1 MRIKMKKLHRRLA
14 SAVLTGAIVTS
25 SSLMATAAFAESFT
39 FRIGSGHPKGPA
51 PYVTQ
56 MSDFFAVE
64 VKKRVEEQTEHKV
77 EFIEAY
83 GGAIAGVADTLESVQ
98 QGILDFGGFCICF
111 EPAKMFL
118 HNFPY
123 YMAFGPQKSADAIA
137 AARSVYNDNP
147 WLEQVMQDE
156 YDQVFLG
163 LGVWDNYHL
172 GTKDEWNTVADLKGI
187 KIGGAGPNLPWLDYV
202 DAIPVQSTLP
212 EGYLSLKTGVYT
224 GWLMVPSAYN
234 GFKFYEPAP
243 HYTLIGFGAMPVIA
257 LTANKKKM
265 ESLPEDVRNII
276 VEVGAEW
283 EANNG
288 AVMDK
293 VQDFG
298 LAKLKENGAIIK
310 TLPEEVRE
318 EWARSLTEFPKQQA
332 ADAESRGLPGLKVMS
347 AYLEASKAVGHVWP
361 VEYELE

>member
-1 MRIKMKKLHRRLA
+1 MNILHKFLISTVVTGSTLIS
-14 SAVLTGAIVTS
+14 SAVSAD
-25 SSLMATAAFAESFT
+25 SFT

-51 PYVTQ
+51 PYVTT
-56 MSDFFAVE
+56 MSDFFAAE
-64 VKKRVEEQTEHKV
+64 VKSRVAERTDHKV

-111 EPAKMFL
+111 EPSKMFL

-123 YMAFGPQKSADAIA
+123 YLAFGPQKSSDAIA
-137 AARSVYNDNP
+137 AARTVYDENP

-156 YDQVFLG
+156 YDQIFLG

-172 GTKDEWNTVADLKGI
+172 GTKEDWNTVEDIKGI
-187 KIGGAGPNLPWLDYV
+187 KIGGAGPNLPWLEYV

-212 EGYLSLKTGVYT
+212 EGYLALKTGVYT

-243 HYTLIGFGAMPVIA
+243 YYTLIGFGAMPVIA
-257 LTANKKKM
+257 LTVNKAKM
-265 ESLPEDVRNII
+265 ASLPQEIQDII
-276 VEVGAEW
+276 YEVSSEW
-283 EANNG
+283 EAKNG
-288 AVMDK
+288 AAMDE

-310 TLPEEVRE
+310 SIPEDVRV
-318 EWARSLTEFPKQQA
+318 EWAKSLADFPKTQT
-332 ADAESRGLPGLKVMS
+332 ADAESRGLPGLEVMS
-347 AYLEASKAVGHVWP
+347 AYIEASKAIGHEWP

>member
-1 MRIKMKKLHRRLA
+1 MKFLQHLLVTAIVAGSTLA
-14 SAVLTGAIVTS
+14 SAA
-25 SSLMATAAFAESFT
+25 ATADSFT

-51 PYVTQ
+51 PYVTS
-56 MSDFFAVE
+56 MSDFFVAE
-64 VKKRVEEQTEHKV
+64 VKSRVEERTEHSV

-111 EPAKMFL
+111 EPAKMFV

-123 YMAFGPQKSADAIA
+123 YLAFGPQKSSDAIA
-137 AARSVYNDNP
+137 AARAVYDENP

-172 GTKDEWNTVADLKGI
+172 GTKEDWNSVEDLKGI
-187 KIGGAGPNLPWLDYV
+187 KIGGAGPNLPWLEYV
-202 DAIPVQSTLP
+202 EAIPVQSTLP

-243 HYTLIGFGAMPVIA
+243 YYTLIGFGAMPVIA
-257 LTANKKKM
+257 LTANKKKL
-265 ESLPEDVRNII
+265 ESLPQEVQDII
-276 VEVGAEW
+276 LEVSAEW
-283 EANNG
+283 EAGNG
-288 AVMDK
+288 TAMDK
-293 VQDFG
+293 VQEFG
-298 LAKLKENGAIIK
+298 LSKLKENGAIIK
-310 TLPEEVRE
+310 SIPDEVRI
-318 EWARSLTEFPKQQA
+318 EWAESLADFPKTQA
-332 ADAESRGLPGLKVMS
+332 ADAKSRGLPGIEVMNS
-347 AYLEASKAVGHVWP
+347 YIEAAKTVGHVWP

>member
-1 MRIKMKKLHRRLA
+1 MKKLHRVLA
-14 SAVLTGAIVTS
+14 GAIVAGTTLIS
-25 SSLMATAAFAESFT
+25 STVLADNFT

-51 PYVTQ
+51 PYVTT
-56 MSDFFAVE
+56 MSDFFAAE
-64 VKKRVEEQTEHKV
+64 VKKRVEENTEHKV

-98 QGILDFGGFCICF
+98 QGILDFGGYCVCF
-111 EPAKMFL
+111 EPAKLFL

-123 YMAFGPQKSADAIA
+123 YMAFGPQTSSDAIA
-137 AARSVYNDNP
+137 AARTAYDENP
-147 WLEQVMQDE
+147 WLEQVLQDE
-156 YDQVFLG
+156 YGQVFLG

-172 GTKDEWNTVADLKGI
+172 GTKEEWNTIDDLKGV

-202 DAIPVQSTLP
+202 GAIPVQSTLP
-212 EGYLSLKTGVYT
+212 EGYLSLKTGVYN
-224 GWLMVPSAYN
+224 GWLMLPSAYN

-243 HYTLIGFGAMPVIA
+243 YYTLIGFGAMPVVA

-276 VEVGAEW
+276 IEVGAEW
-283 EANNG
+283 EASNG
-288 AVMDK
+288 ASQDK

-310 TLPEEVRE
+310 TLPEEVRV
-318 EWARSLTEFPKQQA
+318 EWANSLVEFPKKQA
-332 ADAESRGLPGLKVMS
+332 AEAESRGMPGLKVMQS
-347 AYLEASKAVGHVWP
+347 YLDASKAIGYEWP
-361 VEYELE
+361 VDYALK

>member
-1 MRIKMKKLHRRLA
+1 MTFFNKLLVSTVVTASTLISSTA
-14 SAVLTGAIVTS
+14 SAD
-25 SSLMATAAFAESFT
+25 SFT

-51 PYVTQ
+51 PYVTT
-56 MSDFFAVE
+56 MSDFFAAE
-64 VKKRVEEQTEHKV
+64 VKSRVAERTEHKV

-111 EPAKMFL
+111 EPSKMFV

-123 YMAFGPQKSADAIA
+123 YLAFGPQKSSDAIA
-137 AARSVYNDNP
+137 AARSVYDENP

-156 YDQVFLG
+156 YDQIFLG

-172 GTKDEWNTVADLKGI
+172 GTKEDWNTVEDLKGI
-187 KIGGAGPNLPWLDYV
+187 KIGGAGPNLPWLEYV

-212 EGYLSLKTGVYT
+212 EGYLALKTGVYT

-243 HYTLIGFGAMPVIA
+243 YYTLIGFGAMPVIA
-257 LTANKKKM
+257 LTANKAKM
-265 ESLPEDVRNII
+265 ESLPQEIQDII
-276 VEVGAEW
+276 YEVSSEW
-283 EANNG
+283 EAKNG
-288 AVMDK
+288 AAMDK

-298 LAKLKENGAIIK
+298 LSKLKENGAIIK
-310 TLPEEVRE
+310 SLPEDVRV
-318 EWARSLTEFPKQQA
+318 EWAKSLAEFPKTQA

-347 AYLEASKAVGHVWP
+347 SYIEASKAIGHVWP

>member
-1 MRIKMKKLHRRLA
+1 MKILNKLLVATLVTGSTLMA
-14 SAVLTGAIVTS
+14 SAAVADN
-25 SSLMATAAFAESFT
+25 FT

-51 PYVTQ
+51 PYVTT

-64 VKKRVEEQTEHKV
+64 VKNRVAAETDHTV
-77 EFIEAY
+77 NFIESY

-98 QGILDFGGFCICF
+98 QGILDFGGYCICF

-123 YMAFGPQKSADAIA
+123 YLAFGPQKSSDAIA
-137 AARSVYNDNP
+137 AARQVYDENP
-147 WLEQVMQDE
+147 WLKQVMEDD

-172 GTKDEWNTVADLKGI
+172 GTKDEWNTVEDLKGV

-243 HYTLIGFGAMPVIA
+243 YYTLIGFGAMPVIA
-257 LTANKKKM
+257 LTANKAKM
-265 ESLPEDVRNII
+265 DSLPEDVRNII
-276 VEVGAEW
+276 LEVGAEW
-283 EANNG
+283 EAGNG
-288 AVMDK
+288 AAMDK
-293 VQDFG
+293 VQAFG
-298 LAKLKENGAIIK
+298 LGKLEENGAIIK
-310 TLPEEVRE
+310 TLPEEVRVA
-318 EWARSLTEFPKQQA
+318 WANSLADFPKKQTA
-332 ADAESRGLPGLKVMS
+332 EAESRGLPGLKVMQS
-347 AYLEASKAVGHVWP
+347 YLDASKAVGHDWP
-361 VEYELE
+361 VEYALE

>member
-1 MRIKMKKLHRRLA
+1 MRKLNRVLA
-14 SAVLTGAIVTS
+14 SAIVAGTTLFTS
-25 SSLMATAAFAESFT
+25 AAMAENFT

-51 PYVTQ
+51 PYVTT
-56 MSDFFAVE
+56 MSDFFAAE
-64 VKKRVEEQTEHKV
+64 VKKRVEANTDHKV

-98 QGILDFGGFCICF
+98 KGILDFGGYCVCF
-111 EPAKMFL
+111 EPAKLFL

-123 YMAFGPQKSADAIA
+123 YMAFGPQKSSDAIA
-137 AARSVYNDNP
+137 AARTAYDENP
-147 WLEQVMQDE
+147 WLEQVMEDE

-172 GTKDEWNTVADLKGI
+172 GTKDEWETVADLKGV

-202 DAIPVQSTLP
+202 GAIPVQSTLP
-212 EGYLSLKTGVYT
+212 EGYLALKTGVYT
-224 GWLMVPSAYN
+224 GWLMLPSAYN

-243 HYTLIGFGAMPVIA
+243 YYTLIGFGAMPVIA
-257 LTANKKKM
+257 LTANKAKL

-276 VEVGAEW
+276 IEVGAEW
-283 EANNG
+283 EAGNG
-288 AVMDK
+288 AAQDK

-310 TLPEEVRE
+310 TLPEEVRI
-318 EWARSLTEFPKQQA
+318 EWANSLVEFPKIQA
-332 ADAESRGLPGLKVMS
+332 ADAESRGMPGLKVMQS
-347 AYLEASKAVGHVWP
+347 YLDASKANGYEWP
-361 VEYELE
+361 VDYALQ